1 MLILDILWSSPVRNN
16 NSNGQV
22 LVVAGQPVRVT
33 HETVPIKKIR
43 LDPQNPRVRFQIQH
57 LGKKS
62 VSDSAL
68 LDLIRDQPG
77 YDGLQK
83 AIRKAGGLHDPVIV
97 RNDGT
102 IVEGNSRATA
112 IKTLHE
118 GNPSDHR
125 WKSIP
130 VIRLPKDVPDSATSM
145 LMAAYHVA
153 GKTTWR
159 PYAQADQIYH
169 LAKTH
174 GWSTEQIADE
184 TRMSKR
190 EVEQYLEAYAYLV
203 EEVLP
208 HAGKGAGRQLLEK
221 KWSHALEFVKNR
233 KLGELREDP
242 KVRKHV
248 AKLLVQDK
256 IKGAEVRDL
265 HKVLKHKKASTALS
279 KEGFKAA
286 KEVLKK
292 SDPTVDSPALRQM
305 QRLTETLRAMQQAEW
320 AVFKTDS
327 KARQILIDH
336 ATAVSELMAV
346 VGVKNGSRRG

>member
-1 MLILDILWSSPVRNN
+1 MPNN
-16 NSNGQV
+16 NANGHI
-22 LVVAGQPVRVT
+22 LVVAGEPVQVS
-33 HETVPIKKIR
+33 HETVPIKTIR
-43 LDPQNPRVRFQIQH
+43 LDPQNPRVRFQIQRS
-57 LGKKS
+57 GKKS
-62 VSDSAL
+62 LSDSAL
-68 LDLIRDQPG
+68 LNLIRDQPG

-83 AIRKAGGLHDPVIV
+83 AIRKAGGLHDAVIV
-97 RNDGT
+97 RHNGT
-102 IVEGNSRATA
+102 IVEGNSRATVV
-112 IKTLHE
+112 KTLHE
-118 GNPSDHR
+118 GNPSDSR
-125 WKSIP
+125 WKTIP
-130 VIRLPKDVPDSATSM
+130 VIRLPKNVTDRATSM

-159 PYAQADQIYH
+159 PYAQADQIYQ

-208 HAGKGAGRQLLEK
+208 HAGKLAGQQLLEK
-221 KWSHALEFVKNR
+221 KWSHALEFVKSR
-233 KLGELREDP
+233 KLGDLREDP

-279 KEGFKAA
+279 KNGFKAA

-292 SDPTVDSPALRQM
+292 ADPTVDSPGLRQM
-305 QRLTETLRAMQQAEW
+305 QRLTETLRDMQQADW
-320 AVFKTDS
+320 AVFKVDS
-327 KARQILIDH
+327 KARKILVDH
-336 ATAVSELMAV
+336 AGAVSELMAV
-346 VGVKNGSRRG
+346 VGVKNGSLRG